1 MGKKGQP
8 LTFEHRAA
16 IARSKREFWAA
27 KTQTEWDAQAA
38 ILHQGRAKKRI
49 EALPPQQLVGP
60 DEVGRWLLSG
70 WTVHVTQPVPA
81 KVVLNQPAV
90 SK

>member
-16 IARSKREFWAA
+16 FAQSKREFWAG
-27 KTQTEWDAQAA
+27 KTQAQRDTQAA

-49 EALPPQQLVGP
+49 EALPSQQLVGP
-60 DEVGRWLLSG
+60 NEVGSWLLRG
-70 WTVHVTQPVPA
+70 WTVHVTQPVLA
-81 KVVLNQPAV
+81 KVVLNRPVV